1 MQENDQKTNHV
12 GIKDLDPIKFDIYK
26 TLMEDFPD
34 VVLLLDDDGNII
46 DASQNS
52 SSYFSITTE
61 KELIGKNIRALT
73 TSEYKNYI
81 EKDLERLKVS
91 KSIGM
96 VEYEFEGKNSN
107 NFIGELSISA
117 FCSQKSNN
125 KYFLGIIRDIT
136 NQKIIEIE
144 LRENKQMFQLVMDNI
159 PQLISW
165 KDVNSSYLGCNK
177 NFARVAGLDDPKEI
191 LGKTDYELPWK
202 ISEAESFFEIDQY
215 VMDTDKPEYHI
226 IEPQLQADGKQAWL
240 DTNKIPLHNSKG
252 EVVGILCTYEDITER
267 VNSEIAL
274 KNSEKKYKE
283 AYNRAEFY
291 KDVFAHDVSNILQG
305 ILSSVEL
312 CRFNIKFNT
321 SKSKK
326 TIDLDSL
333 LDIIEDQVNRGSN
346 LVSNIRKISSIDNVK
361 RNLEKIEVCEILK
374 SSIRNIKKNFPKRKL
389 EFSFE
394 NNYNKLYV
402 RANHLI
408 RDIFIN
414 ILYNAVKH
422 NSRSIVKVE
431 IEISKEIL
439 NGESLIRFQFKDN
452 GVGIR
457 DSQKLSIFQTSS
469 IESQSFNRLG
479 LGLSLVKKLIENYS
493 GKIWVEDRIEGDSS
507 QGSNF
512 ILLLKEYFE

>member
-1 MQENDQKTNHV
+1 M
-12 GIKDLDPIKFDIYK
+12 DLI
-26 TLMEDFPD
+26 
-34 VVLLLDDDGNII
+34 
-46 DASQNS
+46 
-52 SSYFSITTE
+52 
-61 KELIGKNIRALT
+61 
-73 TSEYKNYI
+73 
-81 EKDLERLKVS
+81 
-91 KSIGM
+91 
-96 VEYEFEGKNSN
+96 
-107 NFIGELSISA
+107 
-117 FCSQKSNN
+117 
-125 KYFLGIIRDIT
+125 
-136 NQKIIEIE
+136 
-144 LRENKQMFQLVMDNI
+144 
-159 PQLISW
+159 
-165 KDVNSSYLGCNK
+165 
-177 NFARVAGLDDPKEI
+177 
-191 LGKTDYELPWK
+191 
-202 ISEAESFFEIDQY
+202 
-215 VMDTDKPEYHI
+215 
-226 IEPQLQADGKQAWL
+226 
-240 DTNKIPLHNSKG
+240 
-252 EVVGILCTYEDITER
+252 
-267 VNSEIAL
+267 
-274 KNSEKKYKE
+274 
-283 AYNRAEFY
+283 
-291 KDVFAHDVSNILQG
+291 
-305 ILSSVEL
+305 
-312 CRFNIKFNT
+312 
-321 SKSKK
+321 
-326 TIDLDSL
+326 
-333 LDIIEDQVNRGSN
+333 

>member
-1 MQENDQKTNHV
+1 MGKNDQKANHLR
-12 GIKDLDPIKFDIYK
+12 INFLDPMKNDITK
-26 TLMEDFPD
+26 ALMENFPD
-34 VVLLLDDDGNII
+34 IVLILDKEGVIVK
-46 DASQNS
+46 ASKNT
-52 SSYFSITTE
+52 SSYFNINSE
-61 KELIGKNIRALT
+61 EELIGKSLIDLT
-73 TSEYKNYI
+73 TSQYKDYI
-81 EKDLERLKVS
+81 KKDLDQLDVS

-96 VEYEFEGKNSN
+96 VEYEFNSKSGT
-107 NFIGELSISA
+107 NFIGELSVTA
-117 FCSQKSNN
+117 FSTQKSDQ

-165 KDVNSSYLGCNK
+165 KDVSSTYLGCNK
-177 NFARVAGLDDPKEI
+177 NFARVAGLSNPKEI

-240 DTNKIPLHNSKG
+240 DTNKIPLHNSKE
-252 EVVGILCTYEDITER
+252 EVMGILCTYEDITER

-312 CRFNIKFNT
+312 CRFTT
-321 SKSKK
+321 SKSKNV
-326 TIDLDSL
+326 IDLDNL
-333 LDIIEDQVNRGSN
+333 FDIIEDQVNRGAN
-346 LVSNIRKISSIDNVK
+346 LVSNIRKISTIDNIN
-361 RNLEKIEVCEILK
+361 RYLEKVEVCEILK
-374 SSIRNIKKNFPKRKL
+374 TSIENIKKRFPKREI
-389 EFSFE
+389 EFTFE
-394 NNYNKLYV
+394 SNYDKLYA
-402 RANHLI
+402 RTNHLI
-408 RDIFIN
+408 SDVFNN

-422 NSRSIVKVE
+422 NSQPKVR
-431 IEISKEIL
+431 INIQISKETV
-439 NGESLIRFQFKDN
+439 NDEALIKFQFKDN
-452 GVGIR
+452 GVGIQ
-457 DSQKLSIFQTSS
+457 DSQKLSIFTATM

-493 GKIWVEDRIEGDSS
+493 GKIWVEDRVEGDST

-512 ILLLKEYFE
+512 ILMLKEWV